1 MNVKKTKKILINKKN
16 KEDLVKYFI
25 NNKLTKNLSI
35 QIEKYL
41 KDIEINGS
49 ILIKNFP
56 LRENYFTDFKKFSS
70 LFGVLHKQNRNNDQ
84 IVKIE
89 NKGNKWTA
97 RNRGYTTKE
106 KLGLHTDGG
115 KISLLFCVRNSSIG
129 GESIKLD
136 ADLVFKKIN
145 KDSSFMKMLNDG
157 FKYHTRHEAKTNSII
172 TKKKYPIFFL
182 NKKKIHCMY
191 NLKPILEAIKLS
203 KNKKNFETIKKFDK
217 IISSFNKKY
226 EIFKIKPGEIWII
239 NNYTVFHGRKKFKDL
254 NQKRL
259 LLRAWVSPKKFAY
272 KGKTILDAY
281 NDR

>member
-1 MNVKKTKKILINKKN
+1 MNTRKTKKIAINKKN
-16 KEDLVKYFI
+16 KENLIKFFI
-25 NNKLTKNLSI
+25 SNKPNKNLSI
-35 QIEKYL
+35 QVEKYL

-56 LRENYFTDFKKFSS
+56 LTKNYLTDFKKFSS

-97 RNRGYTTKE
+97 RNRGYTTQE
-106 KLGLHTDGG
+106 KLDLHTDGG

-172 TKKKYPIFFL
+172 TKKKY
-182 NKKKIHCMY
+182 
-191 NLKPILEAIKLS
+191 
-203 KNKKNFETIKKFDK
+203 
-217 IISSFNKKY
+217 
-226 EIFKIKPGEIWII
+226 
-239 NNYTVFHGRKKFKDL
+239 
-254 NQKRL
+254 
-259 LLRAWVSPKKFAY
+259 
-272 KGKTILDAY
+272 
-281 NDR
+281 